1 MSDFLTKDFNT
12 SSAAA
17 WKQKIQFDLKG
28 ADYNKTLL
36 TTTNEGITIKPFY
49 HLDNFEKLKIP
60 TPQEDFK
67 ICQKITI
74 SSEKEANLKATN
86 AIKNGVNSIKF
97 IINQSFNSKI
107 LFKNLLN
114 KQLEFHF
121 QFHFLD
127 ETFIGELFKLL
138 KNETVYYNLDIVGNL
153 AKTGNWFNSLT
164 NDFNVIENLLQQN
177 KKQFLLSVDV
187 NIYQNAGANTVQ
199 QTAYALA
206 QANEY
211 LTKFGDDVAQKIQ
224 FNFAIGSN
232 YFFEISKIR
241 AFRYLYNLILGEYN
255 TNSIAQIFAEPS
267 LRNKTLYDA
276 HVNML
281 RTTTE
286 SMSAILGG
294 ANTISNYSFDT
305 LFHHPNE
312 FGEQI
317 AQNQLLIFK
326 EESNFKNA
334 QHIVTDTYYIETI
347 TKEIAEKALAIF
359 KDIEKGGGFLHQ
371 LKEGTIQRK
380 IAENAQ
386 KEQIKFNSGEL
397 VLVGS
402 NKYLNEQENIK
413 NNIEIS
419 PFIKRKPYKTLII
432 PISAKRLSETL
443 EQKRLKNET

>member
-1 MSDFLTKDFNT
+1 MSDFITKDFNP

-86 AIKNGVNSIKF
+86 AIKNGVASIKF
-97 IINQSFNSKI
+97 IVNQPFNSKI

-121 QFHFLD
+121 QFYFLD
-127 ETFIGELFKLL
+127 ETFIDELFKLL

-199 QTAYALA
+199 QTAYTLA
-206 QANEY
+206 HANEY
-211 LTKFGDDVAQKIQ
+211 LTKFGDDIAQKIQ
-224 FNFAIGSN
+224 FNFAMGSN

-255 TNSIAQIFAEPS
+255 INSIAQIFAEPS

-294 ANTISNYSFDT
+294 ANTISNCSFNT

-317 AQNQLLIFK
+317 AQNQLLILK
-326 EESNFKNA
+326 EENNFKNA

-347 TKEIAEKALAIF
+347 TKE
-359 KDIEKGGGFLHQ
+359 
-371 LKEGTIQRK
+371 
-380 IAENAQ
+380 
-386 KEQIKFNSGEL
+386 
-397 VLVGS
+397 
-402 NKYLNEQENIK
+402 
-413 NNIEIS
+413 
-419 PFIKRKPYKTLII
+419 
-432 PISAKRLSETL
+432 
-443 EQKRLKNET
+443 

>member
-1 MSDFLTKDFNT
+1 MSDFITKDFNP

-49 HLDNFEKLKIP
+49 HLDNFEKLTIP
-60 TPQEDFK
+60 TPQENFK

-86 AIKNGVNSIKF
+86 AIKNGINSIKF
-97 IINQSFNSKI
+97 IVNQPFNSKI
-107 LFKNLLN
+107 LFKSLLN

-187 NIYQNAGANTVQ
+187 DIYQNAGANTVQ

-206 QANEY
+206 HANEY

-305 LFHHPNE
+305 LFHHSNE

-317 AQNQLLIFK
+317 AQNQLLILK
-326 EESNFKNA
+326 EENNFKNA